1 MRYGVEVL
9 PPFVLASARYL
20 IAGPIMLA
28 LGANFQTEDAAEP
41 AGVGKARDHR
51 SADAGLRQYCG
62 DLAEQYIPSG
72 LAALLWRRFRCMPH

>member
-28 LGANFQTEDAAEP
+28 LGAIFKLKMRP
-41 AGVGKARDHR
+41 SRR
-51 SADAGLRQYCG
+51 SGEGSRSSEC
-62 DLAEQYIPSG
+62 
-72 LAALLWRRFRCMPH
+72 

>member
-28 LGANFQTEDAAEP
+28 LSAIFGLKMRPNPQEWEDW
-41 AGVGKARDHR
+41 R
-51 SADAGLRQYCG
+51 SSEC
-62 DLAEQYIPSG
+62 
-72 LAALLWRRFRCMPH
+72 